1 LRVRLLCVLGAELLL
16 VCAGLWGYAALKGM
30 AAEEILAR
38 GALPAV
44 LGCVALLALFAGALG
59 PLLLGPL
66 SRLGEGARGDLGPW
80 SRAAGGLAHELE
92 RAERLLGERT
102 REAEG
107 LRTQTSSLESSLRTF
122 LAELRRAAGD
132 FRGALREGC
141 ASSEEICRSGTA
153 LDEAMEQIR
162 ASLDAIAGSTSDNST
177 SLIEMST
184 SIDDVATSADQL
196 ARQVGTTA
204 SAVLE
209 MVRSIVSVADSV
221 EVLARETDL
230 TASAVAQIDASTR
243 EIEQNAREASA
254 LGGRMAESAREGSDA
269 VQETL
274 RGIHNSYGVI
284 RETAGAMEEL
294 SDASRAVGSVVKI
307 INEINDKTKLL
318 ALNAAIIAAQAGE
331 HGKSFAVVAHEI
343 KNLSDRTA
351 ASTNEISRIIGS
363 TRQRME
369 AVMEGVAQGERSM
382 GRSVELAERA
392 GSILSRI
399 LSTAQL
405 SHEMARGILRATEEQ
420 GRGTRSVMASMQEVS
435 TMVSQ
440 IRLAAQEHRGNGESV
455 SRSTE
460 VMRNLTEQVKFATA
474 EQANVGRYISEAV
487 SIIDRSLQDLLGA
500 VAKEREET
508 ERILSHTAAF
518 QERIA
523 AQEVGIGAL
532 EGVLDRM
539 ENEVA
544 GEPPRLTASCNIA

>member
-1 LRVRLLCVLGAELLL
+1 MARIEGVLQE
-16 VCAGLWGYAALKGM
+16 C
-30 AAEEILAR
+30 
-38 GALPAV
+38 
-44 LGCVALLALFAGALG
+44 
-59 PLLLGPL
+59 
-66 SRLGEGARGDLGPW
+66 S
-80 SRAAGGLAHELE
+80 
-92 RAERLLGERT
+92 
-102 REAEG
+102 REAA
-107 LRTQTSSLESSLRTF
+107 TQERRATSLEDAFRTF
-122 LAELRRAAGD
+122 RSDVRDAAAQFRA
-132 FRGALREGC
+132 ALREGC
-141 ASSEEICRSGTA
+141 ASSEEICRSGTN

-177 SLIEMST
+177 SLIQMST

-230 TASAVAQIDASTR
+230 TATAVAQIDASTR

-294 SDASRAVGSVVKI
+294 SEASRAIGSVVKI

-351 ASTNEISRIIGS
+351 ASTNEISRIIGN

-369 AVMEGVAQGERSM
+369 AVMEGVSQGERSM

-399 LSTAQL
+399 LSTAQF

-420 GRGTRSVMASMQEVS
+420 ARGSRSVMTSMHEVS

-460 VMRNLTEQVKFATA
+460 VMRSLTEQVKFATA
-474 EQANVGRYISEAV
+474 EQANVGRYISEAI
-487 SIIDRSLQDLLGA
+487 SIIDRSLRDLLTA

-508 ERILSHTAAF
+508 ETILSHTAAF
-518 QERIA
+518 QQRIA
-523 AQEVGIGAL
+523 AQEVGIEGL
-532 EGVLDRM
+532 EAVLARM
-539 ENEVA
+539 EREL
-544 GEPPRLTASCNIA
+544 PT